1 METDLRLATGVVSM
15 LLQLCCKFE
24 VIGHLTKLFQSLRGD
39 VVLSLCD
46 LGDFIT
52 LLSSAQAADINK
64 LQTSALCVLS
74 KYRLFS
80 LSFSL
85 KVKGNSDNNALRG

>member
-1 METDLRLATGVVSM
+1 METDLRLATGVASM

-64 LQTSALCVLS
+64 LQTSAYVS
-74 KYRLFS
+74 
-80 LSFSL
+80 
-85 KVKGNSDNNALRG
+85 

>member
-1 METDLRLATGVVSM
+1 METDLRLATGVASM

-39 VVLSLCD
+39 VVQSLCH

-52 LLSSAQAADINK
+52 LLSSAQATDINK
-64 LQTSALCVLS
+64 LQTSAYVS
-74 KYRLFS
+74 
-80 LSFSL
+80 
-85 KVKGNSDNNALRG
+85 